1 MRELRERMLA
11 ERAEARRV
19 LDAAYDEAR
28 RLKDQIARDRAEL
41 LAEVG
46 FQRTMRQI
54 EHNNRERRAEVARK
68 GHRHE
73 RLAESDDAVLADI
86 PEELRP
92 LWQRVKGGIRAT
104 RHMSR
109 SEAFMQY
116 VHDHPNEHRTA
127 IDDENEAKLAQL
139 IAEREA
145 HEQVLEERAHE
156 HERERDEDDDVPF

>member
-1 MRELRERMLA
+1 MRELRERMQA
-11 ERAEARRV
+11 ERAEARRL
-19 LDAAYDEAR
+19 LDAAYDDAR
-28 RLKDQIARDRAEL
+28 SLKDQIVRDRAEL
-41 LAEVG
+41 LAEVA

-54 EHNNRERRAEVARK
+54 ERSNRERRAEVARK

-92 LWQRVKGGIRAT
+92 LWRRVKGSIRAT

-116 VHDHPNEHRTA
+116 VHDHPREHLTA
-127 IDDENEAKLAQL
+127 LNDENEAKLAQL

-145 HEQVLEERAHE
+145 HEQVLEEGAGE
-156 HERERDEDDDVPF
+156 PLVDNGADDVPF